1 MSVRMRHTRGH
12 TNNRR
17 SHHALVGTTVVK
29 DAESGALRLPHRLDE
44 TTGKYRGKQ
53 IIAVKVKKVSI
64 KAKGPNTEVVAEHTH
79 LSAQAGDHAHEHV
92 NAEVKGSKGVMGK
105 LMGGR
110 AKARSGTGGDK

>member
-64 KAKGPNTEVVAEHTH
+64 KAKGPSTEVVAEHTH
-79 LSAQAGDHAHEHV
+79 DHAHEHM